1 MTKVKITKAKIIKVT
16 KVKYIGNIVNISVND
31 ESWKS
36 RDLFFLLLTVH
47 THLQNIKSTKQ
58 TLELCLKHVRS

>member
-1 MTKVKITKAKIIKVT
+1 MTNHGSQETC
-16 KVKYIGNIVNISVND
+16 
-31 ESWKS
+31 
-36 RDLFFLLLTVH
+36 FFLLLTVH